1 MDCSRPGFSI
11 HGIFQA
17 RVLEYV
23 AISFSRGSSQPRDQT
38 RVSCIAGRFFA
49 IWVTGEAQICF
60 QYLPNDGIRDHS
72 LCLFIFLDLSPS
84 LFLSSILGGRTWI
97 QTSTVSPGGV
107 EVGSQEE
114 ARTPRGQSTQI
125 KTPCQVSESLMLHH
139 PPDACSGVDQWTEV
153 AALFKSRD
161 LHR

>member
-1 MDCSRPGFSI
+1 MHSENKHKSEFASSVQAI
-11 HGIFQA
+11 SQA
-17 RVLEYV
+17 RVMEWV
-23 AISFSRGSSQPRDQT
+23 AISFSRGSSQPRNQT
-38 RVSCIAGRFFA
+38 RVSCFAGRFSA

-72 LCLFIFLDLSPS
+72 LCLFIFLDLSSS
-84 LFLSSILGGRTWI
+84 LFLSSVLGGRTWI

-125 KTPCQVSESLMLHH
+125 IQDPLPGIREPHAPSPSWRTLRSGPMDRSGGSL
-139 PPDACSGVDQWTEV
+139 
-153 AALFKSRD
+153 
-161 LHR
+161 